1 MLLFRH
7 LNIYRFIP
15 SGPINVCLLM
25 TGCQTTGNA
34 QNTSKMTPRF
44 LLPALALSLALP
56 LSQWLQQYCVE
67 QCAVLLA
74 LSERMPSFTSNDDLP
89 CQLGR
94 ADGYKAP
101 QLCMGC
107 ARWWTEHGHASWNDQ
122 PYLFDRLV
130 RDWRRTERPA
140 AIVLA
145 KKHPQG
151 DLLFQLI
158 QPFLQ
163 LPPMATH
170 FPCTRAKLGAFIEEI
185 SVGERESTY
194 TYHNGEEVF
203 NGDD

>member
-1 MLLFRH
+1 MVA
-7 LNIYRFIP
+7 
-15 SGPINVCLLM
+15 S
-25 TGCQTTGNA
+25 
-34 QNTSKMTPRF
+34 
-44 LLPALALSLALP
+44 LALSLALP

-74 LSERMPSFTSNDDLP
+74 LSERMPTFTSNDDLP

-107 ARWWTEHGHASWNDQ
+107 ARWWTEHGHASWNDHS
-122 PYLFDRLV
+122 YLFDRLV

-145 KKHPQG
+145 KVHPQG

-194 TYHNGEEVF
+194 NKEFFHEYDSEDGLLGGYFLANTPMKFDTDEEF
-203 NGDD
+203 

>member
-1 MLLFRH
+1 MSRLSPQALW
-7 LNIYRFIP
+7 P
-15 SGPINVCLLM
+15 SLHTAPSHGCL
-25 TGCQTTGNA
+25 
-34 QNTSKMTPRF
+34 S
-44 LLPALALSLALP
+44 LALSLALP

-145 KKHPQG
+145 KVHPQG
-151 DLLFQLI
+151 DLLFQLPEYTSA
-158 QPFLQ
+158 QA
-163 LPPMATH
+163 LPPAAANGDAL
-170 FPCTRAKLGAFIEEI
+170 PCTRAKLGAFIEEI

-194 TYHNGEEVF
+194 NKEFFHEYDSEDGLLGGYFLANKPMKLEQYNG
-203 NGDD
+203 

>member
-1 MLLFRH
+1 MVA
-7 LNIYRFIP
+7 
-15 SGPINVCLLM
+15 S
-25 TGCQTTGNA
+25 
-34 QNTSKMTPRF
+34 
-44 LLPALALSLALP
+44 LALSLALP

-107 ARWWTEHGHASWNDQ
+107 ARWWTEHGHESWNDQ

-145 KKHPQG
+145 KVHPQG

-185 SVGERESTY
+185 SEGERESTY
-194 TYHNGEEVF
+194 RKDSNGEFFHEYDSEDGLLGGYF
-203 NGDD
+203 LANTPMKLEQYHHGY

>member
-1 MLLFRH
+1 MVA
-7 LNIYRFIP
+7 
-15 SGPINVCLLM
+15 S
-25 TGCQTTGNA
+25 
-34 QNTSKMTPRF
+34 
-44 LLPALALSLALP
+44 LALSLALP

-74 LSERMPSFTSNDDLP
+74 LSERMPSFTSDDDLP

-107 ARWWTEHGHASWNDQ
+107 ARWWTEHGGHHRWDGQ

-145 KKHPQG
+145 KVHPQG

-194 TYHNGEEVF
+194 NYHNGEEVF
-203 NGDD
+203 KEYDSEDGLLGGYFLANTPMEFETHDEF

>member
-1 MLLFRH
+1 MVA
-7 LNIYRFIP
+7 
-15 SGPINVCLLM
+15 S
-25 TGCQTTGNA
+25 
-34 QNTSKMTPRF
+34 
-44 LLPALALSLALP
+44 LALSLALP

-74 LSERMPSFTSNDDLP
+74 LSERMPSFTSDDDLP

-145 KKHPQG
+145 KVHPQG

-185 SVGERESTY
+185 SVGERPSVYTSTFFHEY
-194 TYHNGEEVF
+194 DSEDGLLGGYFLANKPMKLEQYHG
-203 NGDD
+203 

>member
-1 MLLFRH
+1 MFA
-7 LNIYRFIP
+7 
-15 SGPINVCLLM
+15 S
-25 TGCQTTGNA
+25 
-34 QNTSKMTPRF
+34 
-44 LLPALALSLALP
+44 LALSLALP

-74 LSERMPSFTSNDDLP
+74 LSERMPSFTSDDDLP

-145 KKHPQG
+145 KVHPQG
-151 DLLFQLI
+151 DLLFQLPEYTSA
-158 QPFLQ
+158 QA
-163 LPPMATH
+163 LPPAAANGDAL
-170 FPCTRAKLGAFIEEI
+170 PCTRAKLGAFIEEI
-185 SVGERESTY
+185 SEGERESTY
-194 TYHNGEEVF
+194 QKDSLNGEVF
-203 NGDD
+203 HEYDSEDGLLGGYFLANKPMKLEQYHG